1 MKTISILWADK
12 VINGDKTYAQV
23 PSQLK
28 DEVKQALT
36 EKGHPELAKASK

>member
-12 VINGDKTYAQV
+12 IIAGDRTYAQV
-23 PSQLK
+23 PAQLK

-36 EKGHPELAKASK
+36 EKGHAKLVKA

>member
-12 VINGDKTYAQV
+12 IIAGDRTYAQV
-23 PSQLK
+23 PAQLK

-36 EKGHPELAKASK
+36 EKGHSKLAKA

>member
-12 VINGDKTYAQV
+12 IINEDKTYAQV

-28 DEVKQALT
+28 DEVKQALK
-36 EKGHPELAKASK
+36 EKGYPKLAK